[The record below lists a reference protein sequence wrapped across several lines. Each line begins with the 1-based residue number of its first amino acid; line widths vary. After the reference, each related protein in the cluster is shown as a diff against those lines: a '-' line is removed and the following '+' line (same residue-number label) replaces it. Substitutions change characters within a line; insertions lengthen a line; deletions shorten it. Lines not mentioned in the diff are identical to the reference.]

1 MPRLRRFDLSIWSHH
16 LFLLA
21 ASVFM
26 INFGQGLFR
35 GASTNFLVDTLGL
48 DGKQVMWQAGIREI
62 PGLALMFIAALFM
75 RQPLSWRSAAAVLLM
90 GVGYGLFA
98 SVNTYGA
105 LLVMAVISSV
115 GFHFWMPLQHSLAL
129 ALTTKETS
137 GRVMGSLSS
146 VRALSLIVGMGAIA
160 IASKIL
166 PSLSLRAYYAVGG
179 ALIAAAAALLI
190 LRVPKG
196 VGRAATAEPRLLL
209 HRRYWLYYIL
219 TFFEGSRTQ
228 VFGAFGTLVL
238 VQNYG
243 LEVWQISL
251 ILLVSGVVN
260 LILSPILGTLIDR
273 HGERITLSVSYVLLA
288 LCFVGYATLH
298 NAWMLAA
305 LLVGINL
312 LVLLSMGLTTY
323 VNRIAPA
330 DELTPTLSS
339 GVSINHITSVTMSL
353 LAGTL
358 LSIVG
363 YEWLCWGA
371 ATIIM
376 VSVPF
381 AMAIR
386 ITPPPVASLQPVSA
400 E

>member
-1 MPRLRRFDLSIWSHH
+1 MRDVARKGPLATWSQH
-16 LFLLA
+16 LVSLA
-21 ASVFM
+21 AAVFL
-26 INFGQGLFR
+26 INFGQGLLR
-35 GASTNFLVDTLGL
+35 GASTNFFVDTLGL
-48 DGKQVMWQAGIREI
+48 DGRQVLWQMGIREI

-98 SVNTYGA
+98 SVNSYGG

-115 GFHFWMPLQHSLAL
+115 GFHFWMPLQSSLAL

-160 IASKIL
+160 VVSKIL
-166 PSLSLRAYYAVGG
+166 PSLSLRAYYALGG
-179 ALIAAAAALLI
+179 ALIAAAALLV
-190 LRVPKG
+190 LRIPKDI
-196 VGRAATAEPRLLL
+196 GRSATAEPRLLL
-209 HRRYWLYYIL
+209 HRRYWLYYVL

-251 ILLVSGVVN
+251 VLLVSGVVN
-260 LILSPILGTLIDR
+260 LLLSPILGTLIDR

-288 LCFVGYATLH
+288 LCFAGYATLH
-298 NAWMLAA
+298 NAWLLAA

-376 VSVPF
+376 ISVPF
-381 AMAIR
+381 ALSIR
-386 ITPPPVASLQPVSA
+386 VTPPPVASLQAVSA